1 MKITDSLARM
11 YFEVHVTVQTTRGIF
26 VQPARYM
33 YKGESD
39 SNLNPGT
46 KDVSVNHEVWNA
58 ANASLM
64 FEDGTE
70 QCAACFA
77 CTLWSR
83 RSRYIEEPSSK
94 ISR

>member
-1 MKITDSLARM
+1 M
-11 YFEVHVTVQTTRGIF
+11 YFEVQVTVQTTRRIF
-26 VQPARYM
+26 VQPARYVC
-33 YKGESD
+33 KGESD

-46 KDVSVNHEVWNA
+46 KDVSVKHEVWNA
-58 ANASLM
+58 ANASLV

-70 QCAACFA
+70 QCAACFV

-83 RSRYIEEPSSK
+83 RSRYIAEFSLK